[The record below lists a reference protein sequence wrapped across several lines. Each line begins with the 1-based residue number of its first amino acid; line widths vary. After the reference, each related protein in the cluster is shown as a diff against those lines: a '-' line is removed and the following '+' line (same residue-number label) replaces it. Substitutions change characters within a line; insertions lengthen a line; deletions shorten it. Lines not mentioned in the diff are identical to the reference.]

1 VKDVLIKSSTV
12 ECVTGTGQRSNF
24 AARKDVQIK
33 PKKEE
38 RALST
43 VQRLYANDA
52 AGKDAQIKSCKEE
65 FALSMG
71 QSVNDAV
78 EKDALRCL
86 NWQDCVTGMDQR
98 GKNDVA
104 AKDVPIKP
112 SKEACAGGMVQGRN
126 CVALRDVQTWLSV
139 ECV

>member
-1 VKDVLIKSSTV
+1 M
-12 ECVTGTGQRSNF
+12 ECATGTGLRAND
-24 AARKDVQIK
+24 AAVKDVQIK

-38 RALST
+38 CALST

-52 AGKDAQIKSCKEE
+52 SGKDAQIKSCKED
-65 FALSMG
+65 FALSMV
-71 QSVNDAV
+71 QSVNNAV
-78 EKDALRCL
+78 ETDALQCL

-98 GKNDVA
+98 GTNDVA
-104 AKDVPIKP
+104 VKDAPIKP

-126 CVALRDVQTWLSV
+126 CVVLRDVQTWLSV